1 MASLELYGDGL
12 GDVTLIDYMGNDR
25 RAALAARVSMLN
37 DDDILTCDGELD
49 DKDARLLKFLLRER
63 HTSPFEHS
71 TCTFR
76 MTVPMFVKNQVM
88 RHRTFSYNEASR
100 RYTSDNLEFH
110 IPRELRKQAVK
121 NLQCSLDETVE
132 HQNSLIESIRKQ
144 VDLAYQTYQMLIDCG
159 VAREQ
164 ARMVLPQ
171 NMYCTFWM
179 TGSLHNFI
187 KFFQL
192 RMDEHAQPECRELAE
207 AMFRL
212 MSDVYPE
219 TMSIAKELGI
229 LK

>member
-1 MASLELYGDGL
+1 MASLGLYGDDM

-37 DDDILTCDGELD
+37 DEDILTCDGSLEE
-49 DKDARLLKFLLRER
+49 KDARLLKFLLRER

-71 TCTFR
+71 TLTFR
-76 MTVPMFVKNQVM
+76 MNVPMFVKNQVM

-100 RYTSDNLEFH
+100 RYTSENLEFH

-121 NLQCSLDETVE
+121 NLQCSLDETVD
-132 HQNSLIESIRKQ
+132 HQNGLIDSIRKQ

-187 KFFQL
+187 KFLQL
-192 RMDEHAQPECRELAE
+192 RMDEHAQPECRELAS
-207 AMFRL
+207 AMHTL
-212 MSDVYPE
+212 MCEVYPE
-219 TMSIAKELGI
+219 TMSIAKDLGI

>member
-1 MASLELYGDGL
+1 MASLGLYGDDM

-37 DDDILTCDGELD
+37 DEDILTCDGSLEE
-49 DKDARLLKFLLRER
+49 KDARLLKFLLRER

-71 TCTFR
+71 TLTFR
-76 MTVPMFVKNQVM
+76 MNVPMFVKNQVM

-100 RYTSDNLEFH
+100 RYTSENLEFH

-121 NLQCSLDETVE
+121 NLQCSLDETVD
-132 HQNSLIESIRKQ
+132 HQNGLIDSIRKQ

-187 KFFQL
+187 KFLQL
-192 RMDEHAQPECRELAE
+192 RMDEHAQPECRELAS
-207 AMFRL
+207 AMHTL
-212 MSDVYPE
+212 MCEVYPE
-219 TMSIAKELGI
+219 TMRIAKDLGI